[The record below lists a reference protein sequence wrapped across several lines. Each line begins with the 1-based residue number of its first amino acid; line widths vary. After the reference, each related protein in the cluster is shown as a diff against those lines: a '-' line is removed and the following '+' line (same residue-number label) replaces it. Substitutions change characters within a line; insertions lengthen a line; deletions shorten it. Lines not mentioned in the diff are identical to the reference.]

1 MHLVSEPSCTNNC
14 TNKQTLKTHYSAA
27 PAKPLLFCYLHFFFI
42 RTIQE
47 LCSVTALYKTC
58 GSTKTEE
65 DWSVGR
71 PVAQCCF
78 YDSSPSLISYQLA
91 SCRTSAPWS
100 SVVYTHFC
108 PKLRNLSFSYKYPTV
123 AFLATEKKASFLL
136 LWFTRHKKKGFA
148 PNKPRHQSAF
158 EIICR

>member
-1 MHLVSEPSCTNNC
+1 MGGSRIFPISLCIERSIVPLLVNNLGRAILSRNQRSEKSRRCIIIIIIIYTTHIIQSKCEDQHLHLVSEPSCTNNC

-91 SCRTSAPWS
+91 SCRTSAP
-100 SVVYTHFC
+100 
-108 PKLRNLSFSYKYPTV
+108 
-123 AFLATEKKASFLL
+123 
-136 LWFTRHKKKGFA
+136 
-148 PNKPRHQSAF
+148 
-158 EIICR
+158 